1 MSSEP
6 LNDLLNKLR
15 GGDPMAAEEVFR
27 TYEPYLRLVVRRHL
41 PQRLR
46 AKFDSLDVVQ
56 SVWANVLDGFRDAGW
71 RFSDAGHLCAFLVT
85 ITRRRL
91 TDRLRHFRVA
101 LKHEQALE
109 ELPPEFSGVSNQP
122 RPSEIAQANDLWQKM
137 LAACPSA
144 HHEVL
149 RLRRDGLRL
158 REIAVRTGL
167 HEGSVR
173 RILRR
178 VARQVA
184 FPEEGLGEPSK
195 EKVD

>member
-1 MSSEP
+1 MSNEP
-6 LNDLLNKLR
+6 LSDLLDKLR
-15 GGDPMAAEEVFR
+15 GGDPTAAEEVFR
-27 TYEPYLRLVVRRHL
+27 TYEPHLRIVVRRHL

-56 SVWANVLDGFRDAGW
+56 SVWADVLNGFRDAGW
-71 RFSDAGHLCAFLVT
+71 RFADAGHLCAFLVT

-91 TDRLRHFRVA
+91 TDRLRHFRAA
-101 LKHEQALE
+101 LKHEHPLE
-109 ELPPEFSGVSNQP
+109 ELPPESLGASNQP

-137 LAACPSA
+137 LAVCPPV

-149 RLRRDGLRL
+149 QLRRDGLRL
-158 REIAVRTGL
+158 QEIAARTGL

-173 RILRR
+173 RILRQ

-184 FPEEGLGEPSK
+184 FPEEGIVEPSK
-195 EKVD
+195 ERVD